1 MLIYGGGGGG
11 GRRLPRPRIPVR
23 LRRPERGPAQQ
34 TPPPGAPPPGA
45 PTPAAGP
52 PQGSQIPGQGLYLQ
66 KQALAEQA
74 YQTALA
80 QLAQRKSQTFR
91 DYGFLESGGVDPN
104 AQHGAIQNLWRGQAA
119 NAEQEDYSLLGR
131 GIQGGL
137 AGQSYMQ
144 RKIAE
149 GGQNLELQNNFTNN
163 MQELANMRTQAEATK
178 NEALLAAQQEA
189 LTAAQENEQFTPA
202 EAETEAPAPGP
213 LPGRRRARRHL
224 ARAAAQGQQVRQRR
238 NRGRRR

>member
-1 MLIYGGGGGG
+1 MPVIGGDGGGGGG
-11 GRRLPRPRIPVR
+11 GVQGIFRRHGRRFRPGFP
-23 LRRPERGPAQQ
+23 PRGPVGG
-34 TPPPGAPPPGA
+34 PPQAPPP
-45 PTPAAGP
+45 TPGP
-52 PQGSQIPGQGLYLQ
+52 PVGSQIPGQGIYLQ
-66 KQALAEQA
+66 KQAQAEQA
-74 YQTALA
+74 YQQALA

-119 NAEQEDYSLLGR
+119 NADQEDYSLLSR
-131 GIQGGL
+131 GISGGL

-163 MQELANMRTQAEATK
+163 MQELANARTQAEATK

-189 LTAAQENEQFTPA
+189 LMAAQEHEQFTPA
-202 EAETEAPAPGP
+202 APEPGEPAPSP
-213 LPGRRRARRHL
+213 LPGRAAARRHV
-224 ARAAAQGQQVRQRR
+224 ARARGAGRRAGR